1 LKNSIFSNTLMKTK
15 KLYINTIGCQMN
27 VYDSEQITQRLAT
40 IGYEPV
46 SKVESADL
54 VIVNTCTIR
63 AKAEQKAMSFLGRV
77 VKLKR
82 QHPNLLVGVCGCV
95 AQQEGRNLLTRMP
108 SINFVLGPN
117 AITNI
122 AGAVTKLEKYG
133 CQIVDVGLAPEALTD
148 QNVRV
153 PETDLGVSR
162 FVTIMQGCDNYC
174 TYCVVPYVRGRE
186 VSRSPDEII
195 NEISSLVAKGVREV
209 TLLGQ
214 NVNSY
219 GNKQNF
225 GNFAALLERID
236 QIDNLLRIRF
246 TTSHPKDLSNDLILA
261 FKSLAK
267 LCHHIHLPV
276 QSGSNQVLKRM
287 NRGYTREVY
296 LKLIAKLRQA
306 CPDIAITSDI
316 IVGFPGETK
325 QDFENTLDL
334 IKTAQFDNLFAFAY
348 SDRPNTPSGRFHN
361 KVSPVQKNERLQ
373 AILDIQSKITQRI
386 HRRLNGTIQSVLVEG
401 SSKKHVPKSPD
412 VSMRQMQ
419 WTGRTGGNK
428 IVNFSDGNGPD
439 EKSNI
444 RVGTIQAV
452 RIERALAHSLKGRL
466 PTGYSSQSPA
476 KGSQS
481 YAA

>member
-1 LKNSIFSNTLMKTK
+1 MKTK

-77 VKLKR
+77 AKLKR
-82 QHPNLLVGVCGCV
+82 KHPNLLVGVCGCV
-95 AQQEGRNLLTRMP
+95 AQQEGRNLITRMP

-122 AGAVTKLEKYG
+122 ATAVTKLEKYG
-133 CQIVDVGLAPEALTD
+133 CQIVDVDMASDVSSD
-148 QNVRV
+148 QSVLV

-186 VSRSPDEII
+186 ISRPPDEII
-195 NEISSLVAKGVREV
+195 NEIRSLVTKGVREV

-225 GNFAALLERID
+225 GNFAALLKRID

-246 TTSHPKDLSNDLILA
+246 TTSHPKDLSDDLIRA
-261 FKSLAK
+261 FKSVAK

-287 NRGYTREVY
+287 NRGYNRDVY
-296 LKLIAKLRQA
+296 LKLIAKLRQV
-306 CPDIAITSDI
+306 CPNIAITSDI

-325 QDFENTLDL
+325 QDFKDTLDL
-334 IKTAQFDNLFAFAY
+334 IETVEFDNLFVFAY
-348 SDRPNTPSGRFHN
+348 SDRPNTPAGRFKN
-361 KVSPVQKNERLQ
+361 KVSQVQKNERLQ
-373 AILDIQSKITQRI
+373 AVLDLQSEITQRI
-386 HRRLNGTIQSVLVEG
+386 HTRLNGTIQSVLVEG
-401 SSKKHVPKSPD
+401 SSKKQVQKKPDKS
-412 VSMRQMQ
+412 MGQIQ
-419 WTGRTGGNK
+419 WTGRTSGNK
-428 IVNFSDGNGPD
+428 IVNFSDGRSPD
-439 EKSNI
+439 VKSNI
-444 RVGTIQAV
+444 QAGTIQAV
-452 RIERALAHSLKGRL
+452 SIKRAFAHSLWGCLLSDDTGQAPVKGN
-466 PTGYSSQSPA
+466 
-476 KGSQS
+476 QS